1 VKTALHARRDPRQT
15 MIDWN
20 VKNPPGTPV
29 TRFRLMHPPRDRVG
43 NTVTRS
49 EAWVLN
55 GQITVVKVEG
65 VAGGVAV
72 DSLKVG
78 HDQPE
83 G

>member
-1 VKTALHARRDPRQT
+1 
-15 MIDWN
+15 
-20 VKNPPGTPV
+20 
-29 TRFRLMHPPRDRVG
+29 MHPPRDRVG

-49 EAWVLN
+49 DAWVLN
-55 GQITVVKVEG
+55 GQIAVVKVDG